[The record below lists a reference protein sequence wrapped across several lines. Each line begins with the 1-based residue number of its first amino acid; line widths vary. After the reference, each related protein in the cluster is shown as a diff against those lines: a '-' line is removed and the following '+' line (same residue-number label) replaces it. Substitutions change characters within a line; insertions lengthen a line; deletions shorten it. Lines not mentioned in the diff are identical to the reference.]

1 MAEASPAAV
10 AGSRAG
16 TLKPGGVRPLAAEA
30 LAALLEGGRGVGG
43 GGLLL
48 IDSRPFVDFN
58 ASHIADAVNV
68 NASKLLRR
76 RLQQDKVNIGDVLRR
91 SAGTELDLRAGL
103 RVVVYDQNCRDAAA
117 LRSDAFAGVLLLK
130 LERRFPSLHLLAG
143 GFSEF
148 SRQFPGLCEGK
159 RAPVGPCPS
168 QPSCPSAPPS
178 VPGPTRIL
186 PHLYLGCQ
194 RDVLDEEAMQRNA
207 IAYVLNASSTCPK
220 PDFIPDSRFLRVPVN
235 DSFCDKILP
244 WLDASLD
251 FIEEAKA
258 SDACVLVHCLAG
270 ISRSATIAIAYVMKR
285 MDMSLDEAYRFV
297 KEKRP
302 SISPNFN
309 FLGQLLDFEKKIS
322 REARR
327 EGPPGRRP
335 AEGPE
340 SPAPPEERPLARALC
355 ALRLEDTA
363 RPKRRFSL
371 DFKTY
376 GEAGPAG
383 DGASASAPGKTCQ
396 FSPVEEVSEQSP
408 DKEEARGP
416 LPATCR
422 ARDAAGFPFGLSR
435 CQRRPSGP
443 ALKGWHSDIL
453 PRPSLS
459 PPGGGG
465 YRSSSAAYG
474 GGHGPETAR
483 RRGRPRAP
491 DRGDSRRSW
500 HEESNLEKTRSCH
513 RWSENDLAKVAA
525 RDSFSASLEL
535 IRVS

>member
-1 MAEASPAAV
+1 M
-10 AGSRAG
+10 
-16 TLKPGGVRPLAAEA
+16 LKPGGVRPLAAEA
-30 LAALLEGGRGVGG
+30 LAALLEGGRGVG

-76 RLQQDKVNIGDVLRR
+76 RLQQDKVDIGDVLRR

-130 LERRFPSLHLLAG
+130 LERRFPSLRLLAG

-159 RAPVGPCPS
+159 GRPS

-178 VPGPTRIL
+178 VSGPTRIL

-194 RDVLDEEAMQRNA
+194 RDVLNEEAMQRNA

-220 PDFIPDSRFLRVPVN
+220 PDFIPDSHFLRVPVN
-235 DSFCDKILP
+235 DSFCEKILP

-270 ISRSATIAIAYVMKR
+270 ISRSATIAIAYIMKR

-309 FLGQLLDFEKKIS
+309 FLGQLLDFEKIIS

-335 AEGPE
+335 TEGPE
-340 SPAPPEERPLARALC
+340 SPAPLEERPLARALC
-355 ALRLEDTA
+355 GLRLEDTA
-363 RPKRRFSL
+363 RPKRRFSP
-371 DFKTY
+371 DFNTY

-383 DGASASAPGKTCQ
+383 DGASAPGKACQ

-443 ALKGWHSDIL
+443 GPGPGGALEGRHSDIL
-453 PRPSLS
+453 PGPSPS
-459 PPGGGG
+459 PPGGGR

-474 GGHGPETAR
+474 GGHGPETVR

-500 HEESNLEKTRSCH
+500 HEESNFEKTRSCH
-513 RWSENDLAKVAA
+513 RWSENDLAKAAA